1 MSFYTSL
8 TGINSALNRLD
19 VASNN
24 ISNAQTDTFKKSN
37 ISFQDIYASRP
48 LQLKSVEVGQG
59 SSVASISQQFTQG
72 SLVATGKT
80 LDVAISG
87 DGFYVMQD
95 KNNQKFYSRMGQFS
109 VDANDYVINEDGE
122 RLLGVKGVAVPN
134 AASYTLEPVKIP
146 KQTAGQFKPTTEIK
160 FGANL
165 PAQAEI
171 INKPFDPND
180 KNTYNASNII
190 TVYDSTG
197 KPHDAVSYYVKK
209 TNPTESYPYTEWVT
223 HLYIDGKRVEQ
234 PPKTPAVVD
243 GDGYIEWTGE
253 GFDSGDFIWPT
264 VSKPGVGDGEITIV
278 DGKVY
283 QGDGTSAE
291 VIGTVDP
298 VKNGKSGSSLRI
310 NYIEK
315 VKPLNQVLQNGVA
328 LNMDSGLKPIGFIP
342 AGAENLEIN
351 IDGYP
356 GAEDDIQLFKS
367 DGTHLLGTPL
377 TGELADAT
385 WLSNG
390 IHNINDVNSNV
401 IKQEYGF
408 MYGAKYNGSNPIVSM
423 EDNFSYVND
432 AKSGVTRMVDGMRIS
447 YTGDGD
453 RALGEPDFNDGNTNS
468 TTEQVLIDKTTEPV
482 FLMVSGQG
490 VFNVKVT
497 WDKMPEI
504 PEVTINK
511 AGIKNIINYTGAADE
526 IKFPIT
532 GKNVVTG
539 NPQYF
544 TRVDFPDGSYINDIR
559 MNYDSTSGFG
569 GKYEAI
575 NVTQDGRPEGELS
588 NVDISRDGIV
598 SAFYT
603 NGYTEKLST
612 LMLAR
617 FNNAAGL
624 RQNGD
629 TKYKE
634 TTAAGVALVNRAG
647 YGGAGLLQTGA
658 IEQSNVDITAELVD
672 LIEAQRNF
680 QSNSKAIEAT
690 DRMKKT
696 MQENLS

>member
-19 VASNN
+19 VTSNN

-37 ISFQDIYASRP
+37 ISFQDIYSSRP
-48 LQLKSVEVGQG
+48 QQLKSVEVGQG

-95 KNNQKFYSRMGQFS
+95 RNNQKFYSRMGQFS
-109 VDANDYVINEDGE
+109 VNENDYVVNEDGE
-122 RLLGVKGVAVPN
+122 MLMGVKGVAVPN
-134 AASYTLEPVKIP
+134 ATSYTLDPVNIP
-146 KQTAGQFKPTTEIK
+146 KQTTGQFKPTTEIN
-160 FGANL
+160 FEANL

-190 TVYDSTG
+190 AVYDSTG
-197 KPHDAVSYYVKK
+197 KPHNATSYYVKK

-223 HLYIDGKRVEQ
+223 HLYIDGKKVDQ
-234 PPKTPAVVD
+234 PPKNPAVIE
-243 GDGYIEWTGE
+243 GDNYIEWTGE
-253 GFDSGDFIWPT
+253 GFNSGDFIWPP
-264 VSKPGVGDGEITIV
+264 VSEPGVGKDEITIV

-283 QGDGTSAE
+283 QGNGTSAE

-298 VKNGKSGSSLRI
+298 IKDGKSGNSLRI
-310 NYIEK
+310 NYLDK
-315 VKPLNQVLQNGVA
+315 VKPLNQVLENGVE
-328 LNMDSGLKPIGFIP
+328 LNMTSGLKPIGFIP
-342 AGAENLEIN
+342 AGSENIKIK
-351 IDGYP
+351 IDSYSWD
-356 GAEDDIQLFKS
+356 DDIQLFTGAGK
-367 DGTHLLGTPL
+367 HLLGTPIL
-377 TGELADAT
+377 GDNADPT
-385 WLSNG
+385 W
-390 IHNINDVNSNV
+390 INNAVNSVEDVNSKV
-401 IKQEYGF
+401 VKDEYGF
-408 MYGAKYNGSNPIVSM
+408 LLDAEYDGEFPILQSP
-423 EDNFSYVND
+423 DLTPYITD
-432 AKSGVTRMVDGMRIS
+432 ASSGVSKTFNGMSIK

-453 RALGEPDFNDGNTNS
+453 RSVDDSGPNDGNVENS
-468 TTEQVLIDKTTEPV
+468 HEMVAIDKTTEPV

-490 VFNVKVT
+490 VFNVKVS

-504 PEVTINK
+504 PGIEINK

-559 MNYDSTSGFG
+559 MNYDSTTGYG
-569 GKYEAI
+569 GSYEAI
-575 NVTQDGRPEGELS
+575 NVSQDGRPEGELS

-598 SAFYT
+598 SASYT
-603 NGYTEKLST
+603 NGHTEKLST

-624 RQNGD
+624 RQSGD

-658 IEQSNVDITAELVD
+658 IEQSNVDVTVELVD

-690 DRMKKT
+690 DRMKKA
-696 MQENLS
+696 MLDNLS

>member
-19 VASNN
+19 VTSNN

-37 ISFQDIYASRP
+37 ISFQDIYSSRP
-48 LQLKSVEVGQG
+48 QQLKSVEVGQG

-109 VDANDYVINEDGE
+109 VNADEYVINEDGE
-122 RLLGVKGVAVPN
+122 RLMGVKGVAVPN

-146 KQTAGQFKPTTEIK
+146 KKTVGQFKPTTEIK

-165 PAQAEI
+165 PAQDPI
-171 INKPFDPND
+171 VNKAFDPTD
-180 KNTYNASNII
+180 KSTYNASSIV
-190 TVYDSTG
+190 TVYDSNG
-197 KPHDAVSYYVKK
+197 KPHNATSYYTKK
-209 TNPTESYPYTEWVT
+209 TNPTESYPYTEWVA
-223 HLYIDGKRVEQ
+223 HLYIDGKKVEQ
-234 PPKTPAVVD
+234 PPKNPAVIE
-243 GDGYIEWTGE
+243 GEGYIEWVGE
-253 GFDSGDFIWPT
+253 GFNSGDFIWPT
-264 VSKPGVGDGEITIV
+264 VSKPGVGDGEVTIV
-278 DGKVY
+278 DGRVY
-283 QGDGTSAE
+283 QGNGTSAE
-291 VIGTVDP
+291 VIGTVDS
-298 VKNGKSGSSLRI
+298 VKNGKSGNSLRI

-328 LNMDSGLKPIGFIP
+328 LNMESGLKPIGFIP
-342 AGAENLEIN
+342 ADSENVRIDIDSYGA
-351 IDGYP
+351 
-356 GAEDDIQLFKS
+356 DDDVQLFTKS
-367 DGTHLLGTPL
+367 GKHLLGTPVL
-377 TGELADAT
+377 GNNADPT
-385 WLSNG
+385 WFN
-390 IHNINDVNSNV
+390 NSVSSVEDMNSKV
-401 IKQEYGF
+401 IKDEYGF
-408 MYGAKYNGSNPIVSM
+408 LLDAKYDGESPLIESPNLAAYTKDPS
-423 EDNFSYVND
+423 
-432 AKSGVTRMVDGMRIS
+432 SGVSKIFNGMS
-447 YTGDGD
+447 FKYTGDGD
-453 RALGEPDFNDGNTNS
+453 RSMSESAPNDGRVQNTN
-468 TTEQVLIDKTTEPV
+468 EAVAIDKTTEPV

-490 VFNVKVT
+490 VFNVKVS

-504 PEVTINK
+504 PGGAINK

-559 MNYDSTSGFG
+559 INYDSTTGYG

-612 LMLAR
+612 LIIAR

-624 RQNGD
+624 RQDGD

-634 TTAAGVALVNRAG
+634 TTAAGVASVNRAG

-658 IEQSNVDITAELVD
+658 IEQSNVDVTSELVD

-690 DRMKKT
+690 DRMKKA
-696 MQENLS
+696 MLDNLR